1 MGNIF
6 DMFFT
11 NLFEANLNV
20 KNFAKETIYYTST
33 KSTSDDIWELYN
45 ETGQTNKLIITDNQ
59 TSGRGRK
66 NNKWIAQPNKSL
78 TFSFILKDIFNIND
92 INLYSILIPVSIING
107 IRNFSNISL
116 ELKWPN
122 DIMYEN
128 KKVGGVLIESK
139 LNNEKS
145 IFNIGI
151 GINVNESKFD
161 FPDTLKD
168 NINSLKEIKGT
179 PIQREPLL
187 ASILNELDRL
197 INNLDRKELINYWIK
212 SCNHINKEVSFIF
225 ENKNITGVFMGIND
239 LGEAL
244 IKHNDKVIEYSNPI
258 ETI

>member
-107 IRNFSNISL
+107 IRNFSNIS
-116 ELKWPN
+116 
-122 DIMYEN
+122 
-128 KKVGGVLIESK
+128 
-139 LNNEKS
+139 
-145 IFNIGI
+145 
-151 GINVNESKFD
+151 
-161 FPDTLKD
+161 
-168 NINSLKEIKGT
+168 
-179 PIQREPLL
+179 
-187 ASILNELDRL
+187 
-197 INNLDRKELINYWIK
+197 
-212 SCNHINKEVSFIF
+212 
-225 ENKNITGVFMGIND
+225 
-239 LGEAL
+239 
-244 IKHNDKVIEYSNPI
+244 
-258 ETI
+258 

>member
-116 ELKWPN
+116 EIKWPN

-139 LNNEKS
+139 LNNELQ
-145 IFNIGI
+145 N
-151 GINVNESKFD
+151 
-161 FPDTLKD
+161 
-168 NINSLKEIKGT
+168 
-179 PIQREPLL
+179 
-187 ASILNELDRL
+187 
-197 INNLDRKELINYWIK
+197 
-212 SCNHINKEVSFIF
+212 
-225 ENKNITGVFMGIND
+225 
-239 LGEAL
+239 
-244 IKHNDKVIEYSNPI
+244 
-258 ETI
+258 